1 MLLNGKHIFIVED
14 NLQNRV
20 IFQMSLIR
28 HGAIV
33 DFERWGKDALYRLQH
48 SSHLD
53 AIVLD
58 LMLADG
64 YSGFDIF
71 DEIRAQPKFDPIPIV
86 AVSAMDPSV
95 AVPRV
100 RSQGFAGFI
109 AKPIDNRL
117 FPQQL
122 ARIIDGEQVW
132 YMGGE

>member
-1 MLLNGKHIFIVED
+1 MLLNGKHVFIVED

-20 IFQMSLIR
+20 IFQMSLMR
-28 HGAIV
+28 HGAV
-33 DFERWGKDALYRLQH
+33 VEFERWGKDALFRLQN
-48 SSHLD
+48 SPPLD
-53 AIVLD
+53 IIVLD

-71 DEIRAQPKFDPIPIV
+71 EAIRALPKFDAVPIV

-95 AVPRV
+95 ALPKTRAK
-100 RSQGFAGFI
+100 GFSGFI

-122 ARIIDGEQVW
+122 AQIIEGKAVW
-132 YMGGE
+132 YRGE